1 VNDDRLEL
9 LRQNLSSL
17 EQAAQR
23 LRYSLDRCREI
34 GMKSEYSLPELD
46 AFEAL
51 TARFAR
57 LADML
62 VQKLFRLIDQ
72 IDLEDTGTVRDRIHR
87 AEKKG
92 LVASAAAFVE
102 ARLLRNVIAHE
113 YHPDAVTALFRQVVD
128 MTPVLLDTAERVKRR
143 SQSYLL

>member
-1 VNDDRLEL
+1 MNDDRLEL

-23 LRYSLDRCREI
+23 LSYSLDRCRGI

-113 YHPDAVTALFRQVVD
+113 YRPDAVTALFRQVVD